1 MPLILT
7 LVNNLKNTLMKKITL
22 FAFLMIST
30 FSFCQTSYTIYTE
43 DASIGAGNKFLRFS
57 NGQGFSASEVTAAP
71 SEGTKNYQLLYNG
84 TSTYLHAI
92 FIARNGTDTGDASID
107 ISGYSHYNIA
117 IKTVSA
123 AQFFIRV
130 RGSGVTAK
138 VLINPASNGYG
149 FTNDGNWHF
158 MSIPYADFVPDSAS
172 FSFSSVSE
180 AFVLRSNDAVPIV
193 VGPTHNFEIDNIY
206 VSTTKILG
214 VDNFKSNEV
223 SMYPNPAN
231 NSFKIRATNTI
242 DKIIIY
248 NTLGQKMQ
256 ELNPN
261 KTSENIDIS
270 SFKSGLYL
278 IQVDSEG
285 KSVTS
290 KLMKN

>member
-1 MPLILT
+1 
-7 LVNNLKNTLMKKITL
+7 MKKITL

-57 NGQGFSASEVTAAP
+57 NGQGFSSSEVTAAP
-71 SEGTKNYQLLYNG
+71 SEGTKNYKLSYNG

-107 ISGYSHYNIA
+107 ISGYSYYNIA

-158 MSIPYADFVPDSAS
+158 MSIPYADFVPDSAA
-172 FSFSSVSE
+172 FSFASVSE
-180 AFVLRSNDAVPIV
+180 AFVLRSNDVVPIV

-206 VSTTKILG
+206 VSTTQILG
-214 VDNFKSNEV
+214 VNHFKSNEV

-290 KLMKN
+290 KLIKN